1 MPVETKSRRN
11 QKAMRLRCGK
21 LIHNEPLK
29 KLEDNEKTDE
39 KSEIKEKEEK
49 AKKDTSIEAL
59 QRDQAVACVKNGDGK
74 ADFSNFSV
82 ETPKKRGIRNI
93 LETTRNY

>member
-1 MPVETKSRRN
+1 MEGRTLSGTMSFYTGDLKNSF
-11 QKAMRLRCGK
+11 K
-21 LIHNEPLK
+21 LGVKYGVQP
-29 KLEDNEKTDE
+29 
-39 KSEIKEKEEK
+39 KSEIKEKEVK

>member
-59 QRDQAVACVKNGDGK
+59 QRDQAVAVDGK